1 MILGNLRNI
10 HQIAFGWTLAMIE
23 KPRMAFKALF
33 ECLRYV
39 FGVYIVRVSMAV
51 SNWLAPVF
59 LMGFSVLM
67 LGRTSQGACPNNWIH
82 LEGSCYKFF
91 YYDMT
96 WHAAKSNCEALG
108 SNLVVINS
116 QAEQQAI
123 GTSFGSHPD
132 PFIGLHRDHYNSPW
146 LWVDG
151 SSPNYTN
158 WEQGEPKNY
167 GSYGGTIVLMRNYPP
182 YGWRV
187 PRAYYQPSICETDFI
202 DECAVSNGGNCSHKC
217 VNTAEGYKC
226 ECPDPGLVLSMD
238 NKTCEDTDECAV
250 SNGGCSHSCVNTFG
264 GYKCECPVHWTLTSL
279 DNKTCEASG
288 VDVQCNSN
296 NMTIVISKSLLRG
309 IDGEHLRLLD
319 TTCKAE
325 ETSAHFSLTTP
336 LTGCNTT
343 RRHSPT
349 ALVYSNTVLEISV
362 SGNVTRVREIEIQF
376 SCSYSNHGVVSSFGW
391 EPSNRKLVISDEGKG
406 NFTLFLNMFSNG
418 SFVNSYTMNDFPV
431 AVELRALLFFEV
443 SVTSSDKQLSI
454 VADRCYATPTRDR
467 KNPLKYEF
475 ITQGCPSDLT
485 VEYYS
490 APSVSAQRFSLEA
503 FRFIADYP
511 FVFVHCHVTVC
522 NATDPD
528 SECVMN
534 CPSSG
539 LARRSV
545 DDHVN
550 DVYSLVQGPLY
561 LVRGKQE
568 ETRENGLESSGSSP
582 TFFVALFMTCVACLV
597 ENLRDFP

>member
-1 MILGNLRNI
+1 MD
-10 HQIAFGWTLAMIE
+10 HFGDV
-23 KPRMAFKALF
+23 F
-33 ECLRYV
+33 E
-39 FGVYIVRVSMAV
+39 VYIVRVSMAV
-51 SNWLAPVF
+51 SNWLSPVL
-59 LMGFSVLM
+59 LMGFPALM
-67 LGRTSQGACPNNWIH
+67 LGRTSQGVCPNNWIY
-82 LEGSCYKFF
+82 LQGSCYRSFLHNF
-91 YYDMT
+91 T
-96 WHAAKSNCEALG
+96 WNQAKLNCEARG

-123 GTSFGSHPD
+123 GENFNFSSSIH
-132 PFIGLHRDHYNSPW
+132 IGLYRDPQDFSRW

-151 SSPNYTN
+151 SRPSYTN
-158 WEQGEPKNY
+158 WDQGEPSNT
-167 GSYGGTIVLMRNYPP
+167 GVWGGTAGTMYHSPP
-182 YGWRV
+182 YAWAVAQR
-187 PRAYYQPSICETDFI
+187 YFQPSICETDFI

-238 NKTCEDTDECAV
+238 NKTCQ
-250 SNGGCSHSCVNTFG
+250 
-264 GYKCECPVHWTLTSL
+264 
-279 DNKTCEASG
+279 ASG
-288 VDVQCNSN
+288 VDVQCNSD

-349 ALVYSNTVLEISV
+349 AVVYSNTVLEISV

-376 SCSYSNHGVVSSFGW
+376 SCSYSKYGVVSSFAW
-391 EPSNRKLVISDEGKG
+391 EASNRKLVISDEGKG
-406 NFTLFLNMFSNG
+406 NFTLSLNMFPNE
-418 SFVNSYTMNDFPV
+418 SFLNSYTMNDFPV
-431 AVELRALLFFEV
+431 AVELRALLFIEV

-475 ITQGCPSDLT
+475 ITKRCPSDLT
-485 VEYYS
+485 VEYHS

-503 FRFIADYP
+503 FRFISDHP
-511 FVFVHCHVTVC
+511 FVFVHCHVIVC

-528 SECVMN
+528 SQCVKN
-534 CPSSG
+534 CQSSG

-561 LVRGKQE
+561 LVQE
-568 ETRENGLESSGSSP
+568 K
-582 TFFVALFMTCVACLV
+582 
-597 ENLRDFP
+597 

>member
-1 MILGNLRNI
+1 
-10 HQIAFGWTLAMIE
+10 
-23 KPRMAFKALF
+23 
-33 ECLRYV
+33 
-39 FGVYIVRVSMAV
+39 MAV
-51 SNWLAPVF
+51 SSWLSSVF
-59 LMGFSVLM
+59 LVGFSVLM
-67 LGRTSQGACPNNWIH
+67 LGKTSQGVCPNNWIH
-82 LEGSCYKFF
+82 LQSFSSCYKFF
-91 YYDMT
+91 SNIVT
-96 WHAAKSNCEALG
+96 WNEAKSACEALG
-108 SNLVVINS
+108 SRLVSINS
-116 QAEQQAI
+116 QAELQAI
-123 GTSFGSHPD
+123 AENVTDNTYSSAW
-132 PFIGLHRDHYNSPW
+132 IGLYRDPQDYSCW
-146 LWVDG
+146 LWLDG
-151 SSPNYTN
+151 SRPNYTN
-158 WEQGEPKNY
+158 WHTGEPNNY
-167 GSYGGTIVLMRNYPP
+167 NNGGEECGEMYSQWRAWTWNDLRCHWYIRP
-182 YGWRV
+182 Y
-187 PRAYYQPSICETDFI
+187 ICETDQNQKENQAFFSDSVI
-202 DECAVSNGGNCSHKC
+202 GECAVSNGGNCSHKC

-238 NKTCEDTDECAV
+238 NKTCQDTDECAV
-250 SNGGCSHSCVNTFG
+250 SNGGCSHNCVNTFG
-264 GYKCECPVHWTLTSL
+264 GYKCECPDHWALTSL

-349 ALVYSNTVLEISV
+349 AVVYSNTVLEISV

-376 SCSYSNHGVVSSFGW
+376 SCSYSKHGVISSFGW

-475 ITQGCPSDLT
+475 ITQECPSDLT

-490 APSVSAQRFSLEA
+490 APSVGAQRFSLEA

-568 ETRENGLESSGSSP
+568 ETRENGLESSGSSL
-582 TFFVALFMTCVACLV
+582 TFFVALFVTCVACLV